1 MAGEVVAR
9 LSAISVHTPHQC
21 EERSVVA
28 LFLEVVVGFAPRP
41 DIRYMVGAGLRGH
54 DDVPAW
60 WYGGRWVPRYPAAVA
75 FSLFNTAHVACRPHA
90 RVGACWIDQQAAK
103 LTPSK

>member
-1 MAGEVVAR
+1 MSR
-9 LSAISVHTPHQC
+9 LGGTVDGGYLGTP
-21 EERSVVA
+21 
-28 LFLEVVVGFAPRP
+28 
-41 DIRYMVGAGLRGH
+41 
-54 DDVPAW
+54 
-60 WYGGRWVPRYPAAVA
+60 VA